1 MDLQLTGYEP
11 IYNFLCSPRA
21 SYMVGSTY
29 YIDGGWLNVTT

>member
-1 MDLQLTGYEP
+1 M
-11 IYNFLCSPRA
+11 FVCLCSPRA